1 MLRRWE
7 DAAHCEIGK
16 AHPEAYVTALRDF
29 LRPDAEASSTRAETF
44 GEKNNA
50 ANNIKPFVR
59 PSPFVAETE
68 KRPGTT
74 TKATR
79 GD

>member
-29 LRPDAEASSTRAETF
+29 LRPDASSTRAATF
-44 GEKNNA
+44 GEENA

-59 PSPFVAETE
+59 QPFVAETK

-74 TKATR
+74 TEATR

>member
-16 AHPEAYVTALRDF
+16 ANPEAYVTALRDF
-29 LRPDAEASSTRAETF
+29 LRPEKDASSTRAATF
-44 GEKNNA
+44 GENDA
-50 ANNIKPFVR
+50 ANNIKPFIR
-59 PSPFVAETE
+59 QPFVAETK